1 MNAFDF
7 LSLLLV
13 TLGCGFF
20 VAGSVGMLRLP
31 DALTR
36 LHAVTKVDGAGLGL
50 LIVGLMLQAES
61 LYAVG
66 KLMLVWM
73 LVLLSSAT
81 TCHLIARSTFRV
93 GTRAEPKP

>member
-1 MNAFDF
+1 MNAIDC
-7 LSLLLV
+7 LSLLLAA
-13 TLGCGFF
+13 LGCCFF

-50 LIVGLMLQAES
+50 LILGLMLQAES
-61 LYAVG
+61 FYAVG
-66 KLMLVWM
+66 KLMLIWM

-81 TCHLIARSTFRV
+81 TCHLIARSAV
-93 GTRAEPKP
+93 RAGARAASKS